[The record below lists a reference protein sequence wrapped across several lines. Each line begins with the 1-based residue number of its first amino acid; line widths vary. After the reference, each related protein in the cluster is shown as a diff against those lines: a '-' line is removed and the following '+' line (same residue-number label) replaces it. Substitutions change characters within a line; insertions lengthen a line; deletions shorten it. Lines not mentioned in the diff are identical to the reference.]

1 MIVYYSIETEHWNV
15 EVTLASGTRQFVVQ
29 PAFGSTFIVN
39 GILSNTWSAR
49 PRRAGAPTKSQSF
62 PTGVPAK
69 KKPSGGGFDGTNSK
83 KILIDVLE
91 TASNETGNNFYLN
104 VCSLL
109 I

>member
-1 MIVYYSIETEHWNV
+1 VEQDSLLCNLHSDQHSSSTAFCRTRGLHGHGEQEHPPKV
-15 EVTLASGTRQFVVQ
+15 RAFTLEFLQ
-29 PAFGSTFIVN
+29 
-39 GILSNTWSAR
+39 
-49 PRRAGAPTKSQSF
+49 
-62 PTGVPAK
+62 K